1 MPGIV
6 IVGAQWGDEGKGK
19 ITDLL
24 AEHGDAVVRFQG
36 GNNAGHTIVRGEE
49 EWKLHLIPSGILYP
63 GKRCVIGN
71 GVVIDPKVLIDELNA
86 LRARRIDVSGLR
98 ISANAH
104 LIMPYHLLLDSAGE
118 AKLGSLQIGT
128 TRRGIGPC
136 YADKAARL
144 GIRVQDLLDEKIL
157 KKKIVAAME
166 PKRLSLRP
174 FERDPALDLH
184 TMTEEYLTHGHR
196 LEQHIAD
203 TAKLM
208 WEMLD
213 EGKKIIFEGAQGAML
228 DIDHGTYPFVTSSNP
243 LSGAACVGTGVGPKS
258 IDEIWGVAKA
268 YTTRVGAGPFPS
280 ELHDDM
286 GEEIRKRGGEF
297 GTTTGRPRRIGW
309 LDLVALRYAARL
321 NTLTALVVTK
331 LDVLSGLDR
340 IGVCTSYSGEEEAA
354 FEDFPYHQTVLH
366 HSSAKLT
373 ELRGWKQDLGEG
385 RTLSDLPAG
394 ADPTPFELAQRLA
407 AQAWGARRAWFLIN
421 GASQG
426 NLAAGLAL
434 AHRGSDVV
442 VQRNAHSSV
451 IDALVLAGLRPTF
464 VAPEL
469 DAELGIAHCLSEQA
483 LERALA
489 ATPSAIGAWVISP
502 TYFGA
507 VADVRALAAVAHG
520 HGVPLIVDEA
530 WGAHLAF
537 HEQLPEHALAAGADL
552 VISSTHKI
560 VGSLTQSAMLHL
572 GHGAEALIGEGIV
585 DRAGALT
592 ESTSPSSL

>member
-24 AEHGDAVVRFQG
+24 AEHADAVARFQG
-36 GNNAGHTIVRGEE
+36 GNNAGHTIVRGGE

-63 GKRCVIGN
+63 GKCCVIGN
-71 GVVIDPKVLIDELNA
+71 GVVIDPKVLIEELNA

-174 FERDPALDLH
+174 FEKDPALDLH
-184 TMTEEYLTHGHR
+184 TMTEEYLTYGHR

-208 WEMLD
+208 WELLD
-213 EGKKIIFEGAQGAML
+213 DGKKVIFEGAQGAML

-243 LSGAACVGTGVGPKS
+243 LAGAACVGTGVGPKA
-258 IDEIWGVAKA
+258 IDEIWGISKA

-280 ELHDDM
+280 ELHDEM
-286 GEEIRKRGGEF
+286 GEMIRARGGEF
-297 GTTTGRPRRIGW
+297 GTTTGRPRRTGW

-321 NTLTALVVTK
+321 NTMTSLVITK

-340 IGVCTSYSGEEEAA
+340 IQVCTSYRGVEGPV

-366 HSSAKLT
+366 HAEAELT
-373 ELRGWKQDLGEG
+373 ELRGWEEDLGEC
-385 RTLSDLPAG
+385 RAISDLPDAAREYLEFIAEHAG
-394 ADPTPFELAQRLA
+394 APVA
-407 AQAWGARRAWFLIN
+407 LI
-421 GASQG
+421 GVGPGREQV
-426 NLAAGLAL
+426 LWTDAGLQTL
-434 AHRGSDVV
+434 
-442 VQRNAHSSV
+442 
-451 IDALVLAGLRPTF
+451 
-464 VAPEL
+464 VAP
-469 DAELGIAHCLSEQA
+469 S
-483 LERALA
+483 
-489 ATPSAIGAWVISP
+489 
-502 TYFGA
+502 
-507 VADVRALAAVAHG
+507 
-520 HGVPLIVDEA
+520 GVPLGD
-530 WGAHLAF
+530 
-537 HEQLPEHALAAGADL
+537 PAG
-552 VISSTHKI
+552 
-560 VGSLTQSAMLHL
+560 G
-572 GHGAEALIGEGIV
+572 
-585 DRAGALT
+585 
-592 ESTSPSSL
+592 

>member
-24 AEHGDAVVRFQG
+24 AERAGAVVRFQG
-36 GNNAGHTIVRGEE
+36 GNNAGHTIVRGET

-71 GVVIDPKVLIDELNA
+71 GVVIDPKVLIEELDG
-86 LRARRIDVSGLR
+86 LRARRVDVSGLR
-98 ISANAH
+98 ISSNAH

-118 AKLGSLQIGT
+118 TKLGSRQIGT

-174 FERDPALDLH
+174 FEKEPALDLH
-184 TMTEEYLTHGHR
+184 AMTEEYLTYGHR

-208 WEMLD
+208 WELLD
-213 EGKKIIFEGAQGAML
+213 AGEKVIFEGAQGAML

-243 LSGAACVGTGVGPKS
+243 LSGAATVGTGVGPKD
-258 IDEIWGVAKA
+258 IDEVWGVSKA

-280 ELHDDM
+280 ELHEEM
-286 GEEIRKRGGEF
+286 GELIRKRGGEF
-297 GTTTGRPRRIGW
+297 GTTTGRPRRTGW

-321 NTLTALVVTK
+321 NTLTALVITK

-340 IGVCTSYSGEEEAA
+340 IQVCTSYRGAEGAE

-366 HSSAKLT
+366 HTTAELT
-373 ELRGWKQDLGEG
+373 ELRGWGEDLGEC
-385 RTLSDLPAG
+385 RTYSDLP
-394 ADPTPFELAQRLA
+394 EA
-407 AQAWGARRAWFLIN
+407 AREYLEFI
-421 GASQG
+421 
-426 NLAAGLAL
+426 
-434 AHRGSDVV
+434 
-442 VQRNAHSSV
+442 
-451 IDALVLAGLRPTF
+451 
-464 VAPEL
+464 
-469 DAELGIAHCLSEQA
+469 AEQ
-483 LERALA
+483 
-489 ATPSAIGAWVISP
+489 IGAPVTLLGVGPGREQVIW
-502 TYFGA
+502 TEAGERTRLGGGA
-507 VADVRALAAVAHG
+507 APVAEVFSD
-520 HGVPLIVDEA
+520 
-530 WGAHLAF
+530 
-537 HEQLPEHALAAGADL
+537 
-552 VISSTHKI
+552 
-560 VGSLTQSAMLHL
+560 
-572 GHGAEALIGEGIV
+572 
-585 DRAGALT
+585 
-592 ESTSPSSL
+592 